1 MCGIVGA
8 VSTRNIVPILVEGLK
23 RLEYRGYDSCGVA
36 VHQGGGLKRAR
47 STDPKALADAIR
59 QTNVPVANRMSL
71 GGPIKFNPK
80 GQVEGNI
87 SAAIQNL
94 KGRPTVTLPAE
105 FAEAKVVFPS
115 PDYKKS

>member
-1 MCGIVGA
+1 
-8 VSTRNIVPILVEGLK
+8 
-23 RLEYRGYDSCGVA
+23 
-36 VHQGGGLKRAR
+36 
-47 STDPKALADAIR
+47 
-59 QTNVPVANRMSL
+59 MSL

-105 FAEAKVVFPS
+105 YAEAKVVFPS
-115 PDYKKS
+115 PDYKKA